1 VPAQNMLTADRSGNI
16 AIRST
21 GKYPIRPGDGSGL
34 HVFDGTTTKSDW
46 IGFWTPAEY
55 PQAKNPAQGFL
66 ASANQQPID
75 PKVNPRYHGAA
86 WAPPWRA
93 MRINDLLRADSAWTP
108 EKFRTMQTDPGSARA
123 DFFAPRLIASGEETF
138 TLRLKDVRLQKG
150 LALLRGWD
158 RKYTRLSTG
167 ATFFELVM
175 NEVERR
181 TWDELRPA
189 DTTGVTKYLEAPYNS
204 VLALLFTAPKSG
216 WWDDRRTPGIRET
229 REDIIA
235 ASIIAAW
242 DSGAVKYGS
251 PQDPRWQWG
260 QSSPMRINHLLR
272 LEPFAATGLQV
283 QSGPQTISPR
293 SAGGT
298 NGSSWRMI
306 VQLGDSVHAWAT
318 YPGGQSGNPFSSR
331 YTDRVMKWANG
342 ELDPLFVPA
351 SAAAMPADK
360 VRSELLLRGGGSR

>member
-1 VPAQNMLTADRSGNI
+1 
-16 AIRST
+16 
-21 GKYPIRPGDGSGL
+21 
-34 HVFDGTTTKSDW
+34 
-46 IGFWTPAEY
+46 
-55 PQAKNPAQGFL
+55 
-66 ASANQQPID
+66 
-75 PKVNPRYHGAA
+75 
-86 WAPPWRA
+86 
-93 MRINDLLRADSAWTP
+93 
-108 EKFRTMQTDPGSARA
+108 
-123 DFFAPRLIASGEETF
+123 
-138 TLRLKDVRLQKG
+138 

-158 RKYTRLSTG
+158 RQYTRTSSG

-175 NEVERR
+175 DEVERR

-189 DTTGVTKYLEAPYNS
+189 DTTGVAKYLEVPYNS
-204 VLALLFTAPKSG
+204 VLALLFTSPKSG

-229 REDIIA
+229 RDDIVA

-272 LEPFAATGLQV
+272 LEPFAATGLRV

-293 SAGGT
+293 SLGGT

-306 VQLGDSVHAWAT
+306 VQLGDTVHAWAT

-342 ELDPLFVPA
+342 ELDPLYVPA

-360 VRSELLLRGGGSR
+360 VRSELLLRGGGAR